1 MGGTAVGDCDSAD
14 EVDMMSGVAVDDC
27 TSVESE
33 GVDEVGMARG
43 NAATGE
49 DGDAGIGVAG
59 IGVSGITI
67 TKGGAEV
74 GKYEGEVQSIVG
86 DKIGDDAGVVEI
98 RADGRCRRLYG
109 LILPHTL
116 ANFLPPNIAP
126 AKSMS

>member
-1 MGGTAVGDCDSAD
+1 
-14 EVDMMSGVAVDDC
+14 MSGVAVDDC

-33 GVDEVGMARG
+33 VVDEVGMARG

-86 DKIGDDAGVVEI
+86 DKIGDDAGDKIGDDAGVVEI